1 VNVDTQEK
9 SVLIETL
16 MGIQHELAASR
27 KEREKAQTVHVHLKT
42 PRVSLETVL
51 LSLAS
56 GLIAAAT
63 IYACVPK

>member
-1 VNVDTQEK
+1 MDQHEK
-9 SVLIETL
+9 SELLVAL
-16 MGIQHELAASR
+16 MAIHTELQKSNEA
-27 KEREKAQTVHVHLKT
+27 REKQQNVHIHIK
-42 PRVSLETVL
+42 PRVSLDTVV